1 MRRIHLALAGTLV
14 LGGCQAGTIDQ
25 NGEQKEQ
32 AAAYSASPAS
42 QCNSGD
48 TFVAPQFNL
57 LDLGAVLAKVTY
69 FSIGPAQFQE
79 LFSGSWT
86 NWYKADMNT
95 GLAKLATMRGVL
107 DKYNLHDTYLPGTRP
122 QVNCAAV
129 DTTVR
134 QYDGTCNDLTNTTAG
149 AVGARIGRN
158 IPVFVPSAI
167 SPTGYAPNPKAYPA
181 PTDAALLDP
190 NPREVSRALFTR
202 GAGGMKPVPF
212 LNLLAAAWIQF
223 QVHDWFDHDNESS
236 PDLFHIPLVA
246 DDPLRAAPFN
256 LTELLVPKTMRDT
269 TALGQPLP
277 PVYHNLVTHW
287 WDGSQMY
294 GVTKAQSD
302 ALRNHVDGKVMAE
315 LAMDPNS
322 KLLLKASDGFEQTG
336 MRKNW
341 WLGLG
346 VMHNVFAQE
355 HNAVVAM
362 LKKTHREHAGD
373 EDWYFQHARMVVAAV
388 IAKIHTI
395 EWTPA
400 ILPNR
405 TATVGLHANWSGLK
419 TFLDPLSKAG
429 LPAFMLAAQTTIEVD
444 PTLSPADKKE
454 RIAAAK
460 AAMLGVIGG
469 DTENHGIPYSLTEE
483 FTSVY
488 RMHPLLPDQ
497 MNIVNFDNKTKA
509 TVTIEQMRMAGA
521 RQIEETY
528 GMDKVVFSFGVQHP
542 GALVLGNY
550 PKVLQQLQLP
560 FGVVDMGAIDVLRDR
575 ERGIPR
581 YNDFREQLRLKRVA
595 SIEELTDDATLRT
608 ALHKI
613 YGSDADAI
621 NRVDALVGTFAE
633 ATRPSCYGF
642 GETLFQVFTEMAT
655 RRLAADRFF
664 TKDYNAATYTAEG
677 IDWVAKANMRSVLL
691 RAYPSLEDTG
701 LAASRNAFYPWQ

>member
-1 MRRIHLALAGTLV
+1 MRPINIALAGTL
-14 LGGCQAGTIDQ
+14 LLGCQPATVDSGGAQT
-25 NGEQKEQ
+25 EQT
-32 AAAYSASPAS
+32 AAYSASPAS
-42 QCNSGD
+42 QCNGGD
-48 TFVAPQFNL
+48 TFVAPQYNL

-69 FSIGPAQFQE
+69 FSLGPAQFEE

-107 DKYNLHDTYLPGTRP
+107 DKYNLHDTYLPGSRP

-134 QYDGTCNDLTNTTAG
+134 QYDGTCNDLVNTTAG

-158 IPVFVPSAI
+158 IPVFLPSPS

-181 PTDAALLDP
+181 STDAALLTP

-202 GAGGMKPVPF
+202 GASGMKPVPF

-236 PDLFHIPLVA
+236 PELFHLPLVA

-269 TALGQPLP
+269 SALGQPLP

-302 ALRNHVDGKVMAE
+302 ALRAHVNGKVMAE
-315 LAMDPNS
+315 LAMDA
-322 KLLLKASDGFEQTG
+322 KQLLPTASDGFEQTG
-336 MRKNW
+336 LRKNW

-346 VMHNVFAQE
+346 VMHNVFAKE

-362 LKKTHREHAGD
+362 LKQSHREHAGD
-373 EDWYFQHARMVVAAV
+373 EDWYFQHARMVVSAV

-419 TFLDPLSKAG
+419 SFLDPLSKAG
-429 LPAFMLAAQTTIEVD
+429 LPAFMLAAKTTIEVD
-444 PTLSPADKKE
+444 PLLSAEDKKE
-454 RIAAAK
+454 RIASTN
-460 AAMLGVIGG
+460 AAMMGVIGG
-469 DTENHGIPYSLTEE
+469 ETNNHGVPYSLTEE

-488 RMHPLLPDQ
+488 RMHPLLPDAI
-497 MNIVNFDNKTKA
+497 NIVNLANQTKA
-509 TVTIEQMRMAGA
+509 TVTLEQMRMAGA
-521 RQIEETY
+521 RQIEEAY
-528 GMDKVVFSFGVQHP
+528 GMDNVVFSFGVQHP

-550 PKVLQQLQLP
+550 PKVMQQLQLP

-595 SIEELTDDATLRT
+595 SIEELTNDASLRT
-608 ALHKI
+608 ALHNI
-613 YGSDADAI
+613 YGSDAGAI
-621 NRVDALVGTFAE
+621 DRVDALVGTFAE

-655 RRLAADRFF
+655 RRLQADRFY

-677 IDWVAKANMRSVLL
+677 IDWVTRASMKSVLL
-691 RAYPSLEDTG
+691 RAYPTLANTG